1 MTPASL
7 RIRLAL
13 ALGLPLAPACKASPS
28 TEPEIPGR
36 TPPATTPP
44 ATTPPADTEVTP
56 PTPEGASSACAPD
69 HIHEHVCGLIDTS
82 YEGGGGLAS
91 APYEHCTLNALPLW
105 DVETR
110 HVRDGWRIGS
120 HDAVLAEFAFDAPGT
135 AEYEY
140 TGTYHPEDP
149 RCCYERCNPIGA
161 IAKPRLETSPGVK
174 EHELCL
180 PAPESTAFPA
190 ETAAQCP
197 AGVRARHFYPY
208 GEPDPLDDAP
218 FVRAIGDECCYS
230 VATLHR
236 CAPNTFETKDGEC
249 KQPSPG
255 GRPLRDG
262 ERIVVAAT
270 HTRDGWCAAMAAPQA
285 PPAGSAAARA
295 HAAAGWAREAAYEHA
310 SVAAFARLAI
320 DLMVHGAPAELVDAV
335 HVAARDEIRHAQQCY
350 GIAAAFGGAV
360 VGPGPLAL
368 SAVATAPTLADLAV
382 ACFRDGCVNETVAA
396 LFIAEASRLAA
407 SPAIRDTLTAIADD
421 EARHAELSYRILA
434 WALRVGGAALRA
446 RVADEL
452 ASVRDELACEPTAGE
467 AHRDHDETTGL
478 LAPRTAA
485 RVRHRVLADVVVP
498 CMEGLLAAHG

>member
-1 MTPASL
+1 MTPTTL
-7 RIRLAL
+7 RLRLAL

-28 TEPEIPGR
+28 AEPTIPTT
-36 TPPATTPP
+36 TPPTTTPP
-44 ATTPPADTEVTP
+44 ATTTTKTPPAVT
-56 PTPEGASSACAPD
+56 PTPEPAGSTCAPD

-82 YEGGGGLAS
+82 YEGGGGLAD
-91 APYEHCTLNALPLW
+91 APYEHCTLNGLPLW
-105 DVETR
+105 DLETR

-120 HDAVLAEFAFDAPGT
+120 HDAVLAEFVFDAPGT

-140 TGTYHPEDP
+140 TGTYQPETP

-161 IAKPRLETSPGVK
+161 IAKPRVATSPGVK

-190 ETAAQCP
+190 ATAKQCP
-197 AGVRARHFYPY
+197 AGVRTRHFYPY
-208 GEPDPLDDAP
+208 GPLDPLDDAP
-218 FVRAIGDECCYS
+218 FVRATDDECCYS

-236 CAPNTFETKDGEC
+236 CPPNTFETKDGGCE
-249 KQPSPG
+249 QPSPG

-262 ERIVVAAT
+262 ERVVVAT
-270 HTRDGWCAAMAAPQA
+270 TRPREGWCSPLAAL
-285 PPAGSAAARA
+285 PACSAAARA
-295 HAAAGWAREAAYEHA
+295 FAAAGWAREAAYEHA

-320 DLMVHGAPAELVDAV
+320 DLMVHGAPAELVDAA

-350 GIAAAFGGAV
+350 GIASAFGGSV

-368 SAVATAPTLADLAV
+368 PAIATAPTLADLAV

-396 LFIAEASRLAA
+396 LSVAEAARLAA
-407 SPAIRDTLTAIADD
+407 APTIRDTLASIADD
-421 EARHAELSYRILA
+421 EASHAELSYRILA
-434 WALRVGGAALRA
+434 WALRVGDAALRA
-446 RVADEL
+446 RIADEL
-452 ASVRDELACEPTAGE
+452 ATVRGELAREPVAGE

-485 RVRHRVLADVVVP
+485 QVRRRVLADVVAP
-498 CMEGLLAAHG
+498 CTEGLLAAHA